1 MTLLEQLY
9 ELSLIYKNILQLIE
23 ITKKNNVENSNELS
37 QQQTD
42 LVHYNKQLKG
52 IDTKIKALT
61 LELGALK
68 ITDVLLK
75 SASSKELHKVAE
87 QYMPS
92 FLLEGANQNE
102 DK

>member
-42 LVHYNKQLKG
+42 LIHYNKQLKG

-61 LELGALK
+61 LEVGALK
-68 ITDVLLK
+68 ITDAFLK
-75 SASSKELHKVAE
+75 SSSNEKLQKVAE
-87 QYMPS
+87 EYMPN
-92 FLLEGANQNE
+92 FLLKGAKQNE